1 MGTVRSHAQQHDESA
16 PRAAKEVLNNMY
28 MDNLATSCNSVEEA
42 QTLDL
47 NKKWEESNASI
58 PANLESFLEFVR
70 KQIDIE
76 AKVTFTKGTKSTG
89 VKKAQQ
95 PPQKSISRNTRC
107 LLCQKFHDIS
117 VCTQFLASDV
127 EERWRV
133 AKRLRLCHSSL
144 KKGHRKIECSASRK
158 TATGKTTIHD
168 LLKRKG
174 AGDKKIDEKTEENI
188 TKVCLKMSVDK
199 RDRSSS
205 YLNGSLQIARA
216 VIWAENG
223 IKRTANCI
231 LHSGAQR
238 SFVRKEVV
246 ESLGLNGPKEHIT
259 ISSFNQL
266 NEHRKLMLVQ
276 IPNNYEQAE
285 RRLQQLEKKL
295 INNDKRAKE
304 YDEVIK
310 NYIEGGWIGETDV
323 RDGIPGKTWYLPHHA
338 VYRDDKTTTRPR
350 ASLAEPD
357 FGHFDLI
364 LMVQNKSSSRHF
376 KDVSADTAG
385 PRR

>member
-28 MDNLATSCNSVEEA
+28 MDDLATSCNSVEEA
-42 QTLDL
+42 QTLVDNHILDL
-47 NKKWEESNASI
+47 FSVIST
-58 PANLESFLEFVR
+58 SH
-70 KQIDIE
+70 
-76 AKVTFTKGTKSTG
+76 TKGFEQEMGGIKCQHTSKFGEFLRVRSQTDRHRGEGNFYKRNQIYRCEKGSTTLHG
-89 VKKAQQ
+89 NRSKGIPGKYTTAALQIQ
-95 PPQKSISRNTRC
+95 TQERTRC

-133 AKRLRLCHSSL
+133 AKRLGLCHSCL

-158 TATGKTTIHD
+158 TATGETTIHD

-205 YLNGSLQIARA
+205 YSNSSLQIARA
-216 VIWAENG
+216 VICAENG

-231 LHSGAQR
+231 LDSGAQR

-266 NEHRKLMLVQ
+266 NEHRKLMLVELR
-276 IPNNYEQAE
+276 PKGVDNN
-285 RRLQQLEKKL
+285 
-295 INNDKRAKE
+295 N
-304 YDEVIK
+304 
-310 NYIEGGWIGETDV
+310 
-323 RDGIPGKTWYLPHHA
+323 
-338 VYRDDKTTTRPR
+338 
-350 ASLAEPD
+350 
-357 FGHFDLI
+357 F
-364 LMVQNKSSSRHF
+364 
-376 KDVSADTAG
+376 
-385 PRR
+385 